1 MKIPSRIRIKSR
13 WVEVL
18 FQEGFVS
25 GKDLGLWEP
34 NARHIVIADNQSED
48 KTLEI
53 FIHEWLHAFSD
64 LSGIALTEKQ
74 VEALDAPLMKLFKLL
89 NEETKKP

>member
-1 MKIPSRIRIKSR
+1 MKIPNRVKVRGK

-64 LSGIALTEKQ
+64 LADLSLTEKQ

-89 NEETKKP
+89 NETKKEI